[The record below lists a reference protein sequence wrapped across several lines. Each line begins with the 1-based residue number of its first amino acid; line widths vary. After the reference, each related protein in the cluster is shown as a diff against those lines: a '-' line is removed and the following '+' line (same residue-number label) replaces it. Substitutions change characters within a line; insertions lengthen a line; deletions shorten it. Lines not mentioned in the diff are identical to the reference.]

1 VNPVLALLLRVPLHG
16 IGLFVTFLPRP
27 VELLL
32 GRLLGKLFLALDW
45 KRRSIGRENMRRCLP
60 ELDDAALERL
70 LAANYAHYGVLF
82 FELCH
87 MYSPVPGHWRRY
99 AAANSRCEGLEHVR
113 GALEA
118 GKGFIVYGG
127 HSANWELGSAAG
139 GLAGIHPMIVT
150 RRLKPA
156 WLHDWMENKR
166 LETGVACAFQPRTMP
181 SILKQLKRGHGVGFV
196 LDQYMPPPM
205 GEPMR
210 FFGATVHTLA
220 AVAPLARRTGAA
232 VIRAD
237 NLREADGTIRVRFM
251 PPEPLATDDKSANQR
266 YIDLLEADIRR
277 APEQWLWI
285 HRRFKDAVWPSSS
298 PPKTAARS

>member
-1 VNPVLALLLRVPLHG
+1 MNPVLALLLRVPLHG
-16 IGLFVTFLPRP
+16 IGLLVTPLPRGL
-27 VELLL
+27 ELAL

-45 KRRSIGRENMRRCLP
+45 KRRHIGRENMRRCLP
-60 ELDDAALERL
+60 ELGDAELEALLR
-70 LAANYAHYGVLF
+70 ANYAHYGVLF
-82 FELCH
+82 FELLH
-87 MYSPVPGHWRRY
+87 MYSPWPGHWRAY
-99 AAANSRCEGLEHVR
+99 ASRNSRVEGVEHVR
-113 GALEA
+113 AALAA
-118 GKGFIVYGG
+118 GKGYLIYGG

-156 WLHDWMENKR
+156 WLHDWMEAQR
-166 LETGVACAFQPRTMP
+166 LSTGVACAFQPRTMP

-220 AVAPLARRTGAA
+220 AVAPLAKRTGAA

-237 NLREADGTIRVRFM
+237 NWRTPEGIVRVRFCPAE
-251 PPEPLATDDKSANQR
+251 PPVADEKADNQR
-266 YIDLLEADIRR
+266 YIDNLEADIRK

-285 HRRFKDAVWPSSS
+285 HRRFKDAVWPAPGRRAPSL
-298 PPKTAARS
+298 K

>member
-1 VNPVLALLLRVPLHG
+1 MNPVLALLLRIPLHG
-16 IGLFVTFLPRP
+16 IGLLVTPLPRGL
-27 VELLL
+27 ELAL
-32 GRLLGKLFLALDW
+32 GRLLGKVFFALDW
-45 KRRSIGRENMRRCLP
+45 KRRHIGRENMRRCLP
-60 ELDDAALERL
+60 ELRVEELESL
-70 LAANYAHYGVLF
+70 LRANYAHYGVLF
-82 FELCH
+82 FELLH

-99 AAANSRCEGLEHVR
+99 AQKNSRVEGLEHVQK
-113 GALEA
+113 ALAE

-139 GLAGIHPMIVT
+139 GLADIHPMIVT

-156 WLHDWMENKR
+156 WLHDWMEKQR
-166 LETGVACAFQPRTMP
+166 LSTGVGCAFQPRTMP

-220 AVAPLARRTGAA
+220 AVAPLSKRTGCA

-237 NLREADGTIRVRFM
+237 NWRTPDGIVRVAFQPAEPPVHDEKAD
-251 PPEPLATDDKSANQR
+251 NQR
-266 YIDLLEADIRR
+266 YIDALEADIRK

-285 HRRFKDAVWPSSS
+285 HRRFKDAVWPQAGRPTPSL
-298 PPKTAARS
+298 K